1 MDHILTHKQ
10 APIPHHARL
19 YADEGSNVERYELLF
34 HEESK
39 TITENYLV
47 KMNTFF
53 EDIKAKM
60 DKDEGDSTNI
70 EGQYFSCDVY
80 FIESIVRR
88 GDTVLIH
95 DIIIRPCAW
104 HQGFFRKLMFN
115 IIEYCKRNGWSLKIV
130 NPSLRLSANL
140 RKISTNFKTS
150 KEYKKRGFS
159 MDLSSR
165 DMRSINEHGL
175 RIDHIKWPAAKQLNN
190 KEYVDSLF
198 PAE

>member
-10 APIPHHARL
+10 APIPHNAKL
-19 YADEGSNVERYELLF
+19 YLDEGTDIGRYELLF
-34 HEESK
+34 HEEGK
-39 TITENYLV
+39 TIPENYLV
-47 KMNTFF
+47 KINTFF

-60 DKDEGDSTNI
+60 DKDEGDSTDI
-70 EGQYFSCDVY
+70 KEQYFSCDVY

-88 GDTVLIH
+88 GNTVLIH

-104 HQGFFRKLMFN
+104 RQGFFRKLMFN
-115 IIEYCKRNGWSLKIV
+115 IIEYCTRYGWSLKIL
-130 NPSLRLSANL
+130 NPSLRLKANL
-140 RKISTNFKTS
+140 RKFSRNFNIS
-150 KEYKKRGFS
+150 KEYKKSGFS

-165 DMRSINEHGL
+165 DMRSINEHYLGINCI
-175 RIDHIKWPAAKQLNN
+175 RWPTAKQLNN